1 MRSSVI
7 NALHQR
13 CMSNRAV
20 ATMLSCVRPHA
31 SRLRRTLRSEI
42 FAGDAP
48 LKCPPSFRS
57 VHVSL
62 DRRTFVSRAARMAA
76 AAAVAPSHALD
87 APASAVVFTDDPL
100 GVRGDFPILQNG
112 RTFLNS
118 AYITPS
124 PRAVTAAGVAFLE
137 AK

>member
-1 MRSSVI
+1 
-7 NALHQR
+7 
-13 CMSNRAV
+13 
-20 ATMLSCVRPHA
+20 
-31 SRLRRTLRSEI
+31 
-42 FAGDAP
+42 
-48 LKCPPSFRS
+48 
-57 VHVSL
+57 
-62 DRRTFVSRAARMAA
+62 MAA

-137 AK
+137 AKSARPMTVGELLSKAGAVRVLVGHPALEDVLPYAPKALLLAA